1 MIDWIG
7 FGWIA
12 GEVTGPSTWFGD
24 LTLEVPRGDVLA
36 TAAVTELSVRVED
49 PEPGSV
55 AAYVRE
61 YAQYDTAGKPRVV
74 DVPADPTNDVL
85 AIHDCF
91 FVRFRMTLFQASA
104 YARGLVFHHAPP
116 APSAASKIVAPRWS
130 VRDYRFSIG
139 GDEVGT
145 HRVMAL
151 SRKSALPVIEL
162 LGRSAAE
169 AARHFGVERRQVET
183 RPARRLAV
191 PKEVPVRVF

>member
-7 FGWIA
+7 YGWIA

-36 TAAVTELSVRVED
+36 AAAVTELSVRVEE

-55 AAYVRE
+55 AVYVRE
-61 YAQYDTAGKPRVV
+61 YSQYDASGKPRVV

-91 FVRFRMTLFQASA
+91 FVRFRMTLFQGSA
-104 YARGLVFHHAPP
+104 YAQGLVFHHA
-116 APSAASKIVAPRWS
+116 AATAAAASRIAAPRWS

-139 GDEVGT
+139 GDEVGA
-145 HRVMAL
+145 HRVMTL
-151 SRKSALPVIEL
+151 SRGSALPVNEL

-169 AARHFGVERRQVET
+169 AARHFSVKRQEVET
-183 RPARRLAV
+183 RPARRRRAPRKALA
-191 PKEVPVRVF
+191 RVF

>member
-7 FGWIA
+7 YGWIA
-12 GEVTGPSTWFGD
+12 GEVSGPTTWFGD

-36 TAAVTELSVRVED
+36 AAAVTELSVRVEE
-49 PEPGSV
+49 PESGSV
-55 AAYVRE
+55 AVYVRE
-61 YAQYDTAGKPRVV
+61 YAQYDPTGKPRIV

-91 FVRFRMTLFQASA
+91 FVRFRMTLFQGSA
-104 YARGLVFHHAPP
+104 YAQGLVFHHAP
-116 APSAASKIVAPRWS
+116 AAAGAASWIATPKWS

-145 HRVMAL
+145 HRVMTL
-151 SRKSALPVIEL
+151 SRKSALLVDEV

-169 AARHFGVERRQVET
+169 AARHFGVKRREVKT
-183 RPARRLAV
+183 RPTRRRTVSREAAA
-191 PKEVPVRVF
+191 RVF